1 MPPSL
6 CLCSIIH
13 ALARSRRG
21 PPLLGTLE
29 VTLSSITQNAQVPRV
44 GCEHFSAACLS
55 AFYTTVHF
63 SLCLTGL
70 EILNI
75 SHNLW
80 LPDVIILA
88 RSGEGQTLVVVTV
101 LLQSVS

>member
-1 MPPSL
+1 M
-6 CLCSIIH
+6 H
-13 ALARSRRG
+13 RSQELDVNIFQ
-21 PPLLGTLE
+21 LL
-29 VTLSSITQNAQVPRV
+29 V
-44 GCEHFSAACLS
+44 S
-55 AFYTTVHF
+55 AFYTAVHF
-63 SLCLTGL
+63 FLCLTGL

-75 SHNLW
+75 SYNLW